1 MVKNIQ
7 SDYSADSIKVLK
19 GLDAVRK
26 RPGMYIG
33 DTDDGSGLHHMVFEV
48 VDNSIDEALAGHC
61 DKIGIALNA
70 NGSVTIDDNGRGI
83 PTEIHP
89 EEKIS
94 AAEVIM
100 TQLHAGGKFDQD
112 SYKVSGGLHGVG
124 VSVVNALSEKLNLKI
139 CRDGNQYEINFKNG
153 KSDAPLKSIGKSNDN
168 SGTSVTFTPD
178 KNIFSNIQFD
188 LKILKQRFREM
199 AFLNPSI
206 NLSLND
212 NREADK
218 KSYNFHYD
226 GGIKEFVKFLDKSK
240 KSLIDMPIYIEG
252 NKNNIEFNCALW
264 WNDSYY
270 EQILSFTNNI
280 RQKDGGT
287 HLSGFRS
294 ALTRVV
300 NNYLDQHKS
309 NKKQDIATNSDD
321 IREGLTSVISV
332 KVQDP
337 KFSSQTKDKL
347 VSSEVRPVVESLVN
361 EKLSDWFERNPS
373 IAKEITLKIQK
384 AAEAREAARK
394 ARELTRRKSSLEIT
408 NLPGKLADCQ
418 EKDPT
423 LSEIFI
429 VEGDSA
435 GGSAKQGRDRKF
447 QAILPLRG
455 KILNTWKSRTDKI
468 LSSNEIGTLISALGT
483 GIGNQE
489 FDINKLR
496 YHKVVI
502 MTDADVDG
510 SHIRTLLLTF
520 FFKEMKELI
529 VNNNLYIARPP
540 LYKVKRGKEEL
551 YLMDDDE
558 LHQALVDYGSKE
570 ITFQTGKGT
579 KFKDADLK
587 EELLKII
594 EAQNLLKK
602 IPERY
607 NKKAIEEIAIC
618 GCLDLKKINEMSA
631 KVVSQVCDLI
641 SNRFNRRF
649 DDFDRGWECSFIA
662 EQGFIFKRELRG
674 VEDKFIIDHDLLNS
688 QVIQNINDNFASDNG
703 VYAMFQETRPGKLS
717 NGSANHEE
725 IYSPSQLLDIIINTG
740 KKGLSLQRYKGL
752 GEMNPDQLWETTLDP
767 KNRSLIQV
775 KIEDEAKTK
784 GIFENL
790 MGENVQ
796 PRKDFIDEHASN
808 VVNLDI

>member
-1 MVKNIQ
+1 MVRNIQ

-124 VSVVNALSEKLNLKI
+124 VSVVNALSEQLNLKI

-153 KSDAPLKSIGKSNDN
+153 KSDAPLKNIGKSNDN
-168 SGTSVTFTPD
+168 NGTSVTFTPD

-206 NLSLND
+206 NLSLYD

-240 KSLIDMPIYIEG
+240 KSLIDKPIYIEG

-300 NNYLDQHKS
+300 NNYLDQHKG

-373 IAKEITLKIQK
+373 IAKEITFKIQK

-602 IPERY
+602 VPERY

-618 GCLDLKKINEMSA
+618 GCLDVKKINEMSA

-649 DDFDRGWECSFIA
+649 DDFDRGWECSFIT

-674 VEDKFIIDHDLLNS
+674 VVDQFIIDHDLLNS

-717 NGSANHEE
+717 NGSDNHEE